1 MRTFAPPAATPA
13 RPAGRTRRSRRFIT
27 SAALCVAALV
37 LLHSAPPAR
46 ATATEALASTRTLAT
61 TLSPG
66 PAVWPDNGHAG
77 GMSAVQSMDV
87 VTCDLLDCNYMW

>member
-77 GMSAVQSMDV
+77 GMPAVQSMDV